1 MIQLNN
7 VVFNA
12 RQVKILEFIRS
23 QMQVNNL
30 ALKELLEQNGEK
42 TSRATIVRDLE
53 VLLKANVIKKSGRG
67 RNVVYMEKQSN
78 LLWRHYDAKSYF
90 EIESDKRENI
100 QSSFNFEIFSWFDA
114 LFSEKELLKLHR
126 LNTNYRL
133 RIKKLSSAEL
143 RRERERLTIELSW
156 KSSHIEGNTYSLLD
170 TENLIKNRVEAR
182 GHKKEE
188 AFMILNHKN
197 ALDYVQTHPSD
208 FKKITLRKIE
218 DLHQMLTTDLDV
230 DKGLR
235 KRAVGIVGTRYR
247 PLDNQHQIREA
258 MEKLV
263 ALLNRLKD
271 PFEKALSTVL
281 LISYIQPFVDGN
293 KRTGRILSNA
303 ILTAHQ
309 ICPLSYRSVDEVDY
323 KKATILFYEKN
334 SAKFF
339 KELFMQQ
346 FEFAVKNY
354 F

>member
-1 MIQLNN
+1 MIQLKNQE
-7 VVFNA
+7 FSA
-12 RQVKILEFIRS
+12 RQIKIIEFIRS
-23 QMQVNNL
+23 QGQVNNL
-30 ALKELLEQNGEK
+30 ALKEFLEQSGEK
-42 TSRATIVRDLE
+42 TSRATIVRDVQ
-53 VLLKANVIKKSGRG
+53 VLLGADLIKKNGRG
-67 RNVVYMEKQSN
+67 RNVVYLEKQPN
-78 LLWRHYDAKSYF
+78 LLWRHYDPKAYF
-90 EIESDKRENI
+90 EIESDKRQGVQEK
-100 QSSFNFEIFSWFDA
+100 FNFEVFKFFST
-114 LFSEKELLKLHR
+114 LFSEKELSKMQKL
-126 LNTNYRL
+126 NADYRL
-133 RIKKLSSAEL
+133 RVKKLSSAEL
-143 RRERERLTIELSW
+143 RREKERLTIELSW

-197 ALDYVQTHPSD
+197 ALDYVQAHPTD
-208 FKKITLRKIE
+208 FKNITLRKIE
-218 DLHQMLTTDLDV
+218 DLHQMLTANLDV

-263 ALLNRLKD
+263 ALLNHLKD

-281 LISYIQPFVDGN
+281 LISYIHPFVDGN

-323 KKATILFYEKN
+323 KKSTILFYEKN